1 MKTWKDITLRQFNKI
16 QDLLQEID
24 EYTTLNIIDVI
35 YDVDSANMPAME
47 VMSKYAN
54 SLDFLTTTI
63 PTNEKLKETYTIN
76 NREYNSNIN
85 LTQMTTAQ
93 FVDYQNYSKLN
104 PVDISKCL
112 SVFVIPKGHTYNDG
126 YDLQQVQDDIKD
138 LDMVTINTL
147 AFFFK
152 KLYVLLLEI
161 TLLCL
166 TQETTQMT
174 IPTQKKEE
182 ILNQLKQIDL
192 ANLGYSPTSSLF
204 ANQPTIH

>member
-24 EYTTLNIIDVI
+24 EYTTLNIIDVL

-47 VMSKYAN
+47 VMNKYAH
-54 SLDFLTTTI
+54 SLDFLMTTI
-63 PTNEKLKETYTIN
+63 PTNEKLKDVYIIN
-76 NREYNSNIN
+76 QREYNSNIN

-93 FVDYQNYSKLN
+93 FVDYQNYAKEN

-112 SVFVIPKGHTYNDG
+112 SVFIIPKGHTYNDG

-152 KLYVLLLEI
+152 KLYILLLEI

-166 TQETTQMT
+166 TQDTTQMN

-192 ANLGYSPTSSLF
+192 ASLASSPTSSPF
-204 ANQPTIH
+204 ANLPTTH

>member
-24 EYTTLNIIDVI
+24 EYTTLNIIDVL

-47 VMSKYAN
+47 VMNKYAH
-54 SLDFLTTTI
+54 SLDFLMTTI

-76 NREYNSNIN
+76 QREYNSNIN

-93 FVDYQNYSKLN
+93 FVDYQNYTKEN

-112 SVFVIPKGHTYNDG
+112 SVFIIPKGHTYNDG
-126 YDLQQVQDDIKD
+126 YDLKQVQDDIKD

-152 KLYVLLLEI
+152 KLYILLLET

-166 TQETTQMT
+166 TQETTQMN

-192 ANLGYSPTSSLF
+192 ASLASSPTSSLF
-204 ANQPTIH
+204 ANLPTIH

>member
-24 EYTTLNIIDVI
+24 EYTTLNIIDVL
-35 YDVDSANMPAME
+35 YDVDSADMPAME
-47 VMSKYAN
+47 VMNKYAH
-54 SLDFLTTTI
+54 SLDFLMTTI
-63 PTNEKLKETYTIN
+63 PTNEKLKDTYTIN
-76 NREYNSNIN
+76 QREYNSNIN

-93 FVDYQNYSKLN
+93 FVDYQNYSKEN

-112 SVFVIPKGHTYNDG
+112 SVFIIPKGHTYNDG
-126 YDLQQVQDDIKD
+126 YDLKQVQEDIKD

-152 KLYVLLLEI
+152 KSYILLLET

-166 TQETTQMT
+166 TQDMEKMN

-192 ANLGYSPTSSLF
+192 ASLASSPTSSLF
-204 ANQPTIH
+204 ANLPTTH

>member
-35 YDVDSANMPAME
+35 YDVDSADMPAME
-47 VMSKYAN
+47 VMNKYAH
-54 SLDFLTTTI
+54 SLDFLMTTI

-76 NREYNSNIN
+76 QREYNSNIN

-93 FVDYQNYSKLN
+93 FVDYQNYSKEN

-112 SVFVIPKGHTYNDG
+112 SVFIVPKGHTYNDG
-126 YDLQQVQDDIKD
+126 YDLKQVQDDIKD

-152 KLYVLLLEI
+152 KSYILLLEI

-166 TQETTQMT
+166 TQDTKKMN
-174 IPTQKKEE
+174 IPTEKKEE

-192 ANLGYSPTSSLF
+192 ASLASSPTSSLF
-204 ANQPTIH
+204 ANLPTIH

>member
-35 YDVDSANMPAME
+35 YDVDSANLPAME
-47 VMSKYAN
+47 VMNKYAH
-54 SLDFLTTTI
+54 SLDFLMTTI
-63 PTNEKLKETYTIN
+63 PTNEKLKDVYIIN
-76 NREYNSNIN
+76 QREYNSNIN

-93 FVDYQNYSKLN
+93 FVDYQNYAKLN

-112 SVFVIPKGHTYNDG
+112 SVFIIPKGHTYNDG
-126 YDLQQVQDDIKD
+126 YDLKQVQDDIKD

-152 KLYVLLLEI
+152 KLYILLLEI

-166 TQETTQMT
+166 TQDTTQMK
-174 IPTQKKEE
+174 IPTEKKEE

-192 ANLGYSPTSSLF
+192 ASLASSPISSRF
-204 ANQPTIH
+204 ANLPTIH

>member
-16 QDLLQEID
+16 QDLLQEVD

-35 YDVDSANMPAME
+35 YDVDSANLPAME
-47 VMSKYAN
+47 VMNKYAH
-54 SLDFLTTTI
+54 SLDFLMTTI

-76 NREYNSNIN
+76 QREYNSNIN

-93 FVDYQNYSKLN
+93 FVDYQNYSKEN

-112 SVFVIPKGHTYNDG
+112 SVFIIPKGHTYNDG
-126 YDLQQVQDDIKD
+126 YDLKQVQEDIKD

-152 KLYVLLLEI
+152 KLYILLLET

-166 TQETTQMT
+166 TQDMKKMN

-192 ANLGYSPTSSLF
+192 ASLASSPTSSLF
-204 ANQPTIH
+204 ANLPTTH

>member
-24 EYTTLNIIDVI
+24 EYTTLNLIDVL

-47 VMSKYAN
+47 VMNKYAH

-63 PTNEKLKETYTIN
+63 PTNEKLKDVYTIN
-76 NREYNSNIN
+76 QREYNSNIN

-93 FVDYQNYSKLN
+93 FVDYQNYTKEN

-126 YDLQQVQDDIKD
+126 YDLKQVQDDIKD

-152 KLYVLLLEI
+152 KLYILLLEI

-166 TQETTQMT
+166 TQETTQMN

-192 ANLGYSPTSSLF
+192 ASLASSPTSSLF
-204 ANQPTIH
+204 ANLPTTH

>member
-35 YDVDSANMPAME
+35 YDVDSADMPAME
-47 VMSKYAN
+47 VMNKYAH
-54 SLDFLTTTI
+54 SLDFLMTTI
-63 PTNEKLKETYTIN
+63 PTNEKLKDVYTIN
-76 NREYNSNIN
+76 QREYNSNIN

-93 FVDYQNYSKLN
+93 FVDYQNYSKEN

-112 SVFVIPKGHTYNDG
+112 SVFIIPKGHTYNDG
-126 YDLQQVQDDIKD
+126 YDLKQVQDDLKD

-152 KLYVLLLEI
+152 KSYILLLET

-166 TQETTQMT
+166 TQDMKKMN
-174 IPTQKKEE
+174 IPTEKKEE

-192 ANLGYSPTSSLF
+192 ASLASSPTSYLF
-204 ANQPTIH
+204 ANLPTTH

>member
-35 YDVDSANMPAME
+35 YNVDSADMPAME
-47 VMSKYAN
+47 VMNKYAH
-54 SLDFLTTTI
+54 SLDFLMTTI
-63 PTNEKLKETYTIN
+63 PTNEKLKETYIIN
-76 NREYNSNIN
+76 QREYNSNIN

-93 FVDYQNYSKLN
+93 FVDYQNYSKEN

-112 SVFVIPKGHTYNDG
+112 SVFIIPKGHTYNDG
-126 YDLQQVQDDIKD
+126 YDLKQVQDDIKD

-152 KLYVLLLEI
+152 KSYILLLEI

-166 TQETTQMT
+166 TQDTKKMN
-174 IPTQKKEE
+174 IPTEKKEE

-192 ANLGYSPTSSLF
+192 ASLASSPTSSLF
-204 ANQPTIH
+204 ANLPTIH

>member
-24 EYTTLNIIDVI
+24 EYTTLNIIDVL
-35 YDVDSANMPAME
+35 YCVDSADMPAME
-47 VMSKYAN
+47 VMNKYAH
-54 SLDFLTTTI
+54 SLDFLMTTI

-76 NREYNSNIN
+76 QREYNSNIN

-93 FVDYQNYSKLN
+93 FIDYQNYSKEN

-112 SVFVIPKGHTYNDG
+112 SVFIIPAGHTYNDG
-126 YDLQQVQDDIKD
+126 YDLKRVQDDIKD

-152 KLYVLLLEI
+152 KLFVLLLEI

-166 TQETTQMT
+166 TQDTKKMN

-192 ANLGYSPTSSLF
+192 ASLASSPTSSLF
-204 ANQPTIH
+204 ANLPTIH

>member
-35 YDVDSANMPAME
+35 YDVDSADMPAME
-47 VMSKYAN
+47 VMNKYAH
-54 SLDFLTTTI
+54 SLDFLMTTI

-76 NREYNSNIN
+76 QREYNSNIN

-93 FVDYQNYSKLN
+93 FVDYQNYSKEN

-112 SVFVIPKGHTYNDG
+112 SVFIIPKGHTYNDG
-126 YDLQQVQDDIKD
+126 YDLKQVQDDLKD

-152 KLYVLLLEI
+152 KSYILLLET

-166 TQETTQMT
+166 TQDMKKMN
-174 IPTQKKEE
+174 IPTEKKEE

-192 ANLGYSPTSSLF
+192 ASLASSPTSYLF
-204 ANQPTIH
+204 ANLPTTH

>member
-24 EYTTLNIIDVI
+24 EYTTLNIIDVL

-47 VMSKYAN
+47 VMNKYAH
-54 SLDFLTTTI
+54 SLDFLMTTI

-76 NREYNSNIN
+76 QREYNSNIN

-93 FVDYQNYSKLN
+93 FVDYQNYTKEN

-126 YDLQQVQDDIKD
+126 YDLKQVQEDIKD

-152 KLYVLLLEI
+152 KLYILLLET

-166 TQETTQMT
+166 TQDTKKMN

-192 ANLGYSPTSSLF
+192 ASLASSPTSSLF
-204 ANQPTIH
+204 ANLPTIH

>member
-35 YDVDSANMPAME
+35 YGVDSADMPAME
-47 VMSKYAN
+47 VMNKYAH
-54 SLDFLTTTI
+54 SLDFLMTTI

-76 NREYNSNIN
+76 QREYNSNIN

-93 FVDYQNYSKLN
+93 FVDYQNYSKEN

-112 SVFVIPKGHTYNDG
+112 SVFIIPKGHTYNDG
-126 YDLQQVQDDIKD
+126 YDLKQVQDDIKD

-152 KLYVLLLEI
+152 KSYILLLET

-166 TQETTQMT
+166 TQDMKKMN
-174 IPTQKKEE
+174 IPTEKKEE
-182 ILNQLKQIDL
+182 IMNQLKQIDL
-192 ANLGYSPTSSLF
+192 ASLASSPTSSLF
-204 ANQPTIH
+204 ANLPTIH

>member
-24 EYTTLNIIDVI
+24 EYTTLNIIDVL

-47 VMSKYAN
+47 VMNKYAH
-54 SLDFLTTTI
+54 SLDFLMTTI
-63 PTNEKLKETYTIN
+63 PTNEKLKDTYTIN
-76 NREYNSNIN
+76 QREYNSNIN

-93 FVDYQNYSKLN
+93 FVDYQNYSKEN

-126 YDLQQVQDDIKD
+126 YDLKQVQDDIKD

-152 KLYVLLLEI
+152 KLYILLLET

-166 TQETTQMT
+166 TQETTQMN

-192 ANLGYSPTSSLF
+192 ASLASSPTSSLF
-204 ANQPTIH
+204 ANLPTIH

>member
-24 EYTTLNIIDVI
+24 EYTTLNIIDVL
-35 YDVDSANMPAME
+35 YDVDSADMPAME
-47 VMSKYAN
+47 VMNKYAH
-54 SLDFLTTTI
+54 SLDFLMTTI
-63 PTNEKLKETYTIN
+63 PTNEKLKDTYIIN
-76 NREYNSNIN
+76 QREYNSNIN

-93 FVDYQNYSKLN
+93 FVDYQNYSKEN

-112 SVFVIPKGHTYNDG
+112 SVFIIPKGHTYNDG
-126 YDLQQVQDDIKD
+126 YDLKQVQEDIKD

-152 KLYVLLLEI
+152 KSFVLLLEI

-166 TQETTQMT
+166 TQDTKKMN

-182 ILNQLKQIDL
+182 ILNLLKQIDL
-192 ANLGYSPTSSLF
+192 ASLGYSPTSSLF
-204 ANQPTIH
+204 ANLPTIH

>member
-24 EYTTLNIIDVI
+24 EYTTLNIIDVL

-47 VMSKYAN
+47 VMNKYAH
-54 SLDFLTTTI
+54 SLDFLMTTI
-63 PTNEKLKETYTIN
+63 PTNEKLKDTYTIN
-76 NREYNSNIN
+76 QREYNSNIN

-93 FVDYQNYSKLN
+93 FVDYQNYTKEN

-126 YDLQQVQDDIKD
+126 YDLKQVQDDIKD

-152 KLYVLLLEI
+152 KLYILLLET

-166 TQETTQMT
+166 TQETTQMN

-192 ANLGYSPTSSLF
+192 ASLASSHTSSLF
-204 ANQPTIH
+204 ANLPTIH

>member
-16 QDLLQEID
+16 QDLLREID
-24 EYTTLNIIDVI
+24 EYTTLNIIDVL
-35 YDVDSANMPAME
+35 YDVDSANLPAME
-47 VMSKYAN
+47 VMNKYAH
-54 SLDFLTTTI
+54 SLDFLMTTI

-76 NREYNSNIN
+76 QREYNSNIN

-93 FVDYQNYSKLN
+93 FVDYQNYSKEN

-112 SVFVIPKGHTYNDG
+112 SVFIIPKGHTYNDG
-126 YDLQQVQDDIKD
+126 YDLKQVQEDIKD

-152 KLYVLLLEI
+152 KLYILLLET

-166 TQETTQMT
+166 TQDMKKMN

-192 ANLGYSPTSSLF
+192 ASLASSPTSSLF
-204 ANQPTIH
+204 ANLPTTH

>member
-1 MKTWKDITLRQFNKI
+1 MKTWKDISLRQFNKI

-24 EYTTLNIIDVI
+24 EYTTLNIIDVL
-35 YDVDSANMPAME
+35 YDVDSADMPAME
-47 VMSKYAN
+47 VMNKYAH
-54 SLDFLTTTI
+54 SLDFLMTTI

-76 NREYNSNIN
+76 QREYNSNIN

-93 FVDYQNYSKLN
+93 FVDYQNYSKDN

-112 SVFVIPKGHTYNDG
+112 SVFIIPKGHTYNDG
-126 YDLQQVQDDIKD
+126 YDLKQVQEDIKD

-152 KLYVLLLEI
+152 KLYILLLET

-166 TQETTQMT
+166 TQDMKKMN
-174 IPTQKKEE
+174 IPTEKKEE

-192 ANLGYSPTSSLF
+192 ASLASSPTSSLF
-204 ANQPTIH
+204 ANQPTTH

>member
-24 EYTTLNIIDVI
+24 EYTTLNIIDVL

-47 VMSKYAN
+47 VMNKYAH

-76 NREYNSNIN
+76 QREYNSNIN

-93 FVDYQNYSKLN
+93 FVDYQNYTKEN

-126 YDLQQVQDDIKD
+126 YDLKQVQEDIKD

-152 KLYVLLLEI
+152 KLYILLLET

-166 TQETTQMT
+166 TQETTQMN

-192 ANLGYSPTSSLF
+192 ASLASSPTSSLF
-204 ANQPTIH
+204 ANLPTIH

>member
-24 EYTTLNIIDVI
+24 EYTTLNIIDVL
-35 YDVDSANMPAME
+35 YDVDSADMPAME
-47 VMSKYAN
+47 VMNKYAH
-54 SLDFLTTTI
+54 SLDFLMTTI
-63 PTNEKLKETYTIN
+63 PTNEKLKDTYIIN
-76 NREYNSNIN
+76 QREYNSNIN

-93 FVDYQNYSKLN
+93 FVDYQNYSKEN

-112 SVFVIPKGHTYNDG
+112 SVFIIPKGHTYNDG
-126 YDLQQVQDDIKD
+126 YDLKQVQEDIKD

-152 KLYVLLLEI
+152 KLYILLLET

-166 TQETTQMT
+166 TQDMKKMN
-174 IPTQKKEE
+174 IPTEKKEE

-192 ANLGYSPTSSLF
+192 ASLASSPTSSLF
-204 ANQPTIH
+204 ANLPTTH

>member
-24 EYTTLNIIDVI
+24 EYTTLNIIDVL
-35 YDVDSANMPAME
+35 YDVDSADMPAME
-47 VMSKYAN
+47 VMNKYAH
-54 SLDFLTTTI
+54 SLDFLMTTI

-76 NREYNSNIN
+76 QREYNSNIN

-93 FVDYQNYSKLN
+93 FVDYQNYSKDN

-112 SVFVIPKGHTYNDG
+112 SVFIIPKGHTYNDG
-126 YDLQQVQDDIKD
+126 YDLKQVQEDIKD

-152 KLYVLLLEI
+152 KLYILLLET

-166 TQETTQMT
+166 TQDMKKMN
-174 IPTQKKEE
+174 IPTEKKEE

-192 ANLGYSPTSSLF
+192 ASLASSPTSSLF
-204 ANQPTIH
+204 ANQPTTH

>member
-35 YDVDSANMPAME
+35 YDVDSANLPAME
-47 VMSKYAN
+47 VMNKYAH
-54 SLDFLTTTI
+54 SLDFLMTTI
-63 PTNEKLKETYTIN
+63 PTNEKLKDTYTIN
-76 NREYNSNIN
+76 QREYNSNIN

-93 FVDYQNYSKLN
+93 FVDYQNYSKEN

-112 SVFVIPKGHTYNDG
+112 SVFIIPKGHTYNDG
-126 YDLQQVQDDIKD
+126 YDLKQVQEDIKD

-152 KLYVLLLEI
+152 KLFILLLET
-161 TLLCL
+161 TLLCF
-166 TQETTQMT
+166 TQDMKKMN
-174 IPTQKKEE
+174 IPTEKKEE

-192 ANLGYSPTSSLF
+192 ASLASSPTSSLF
-204 ANQPTIH
+204 VNLPTTH

>member
-35 YDVDSANMPAME
+35 YNVDSADMPAME
-47 VMSKYAN
+47 VMNKYAH

-76 NREYNSNIN
+76 QREYNSNIN

-182 ILNQLKQIDL
+182 ILRQLKQIDL
-192 ANLGYSPTSSLF
+192 ANLGYYPTSSLF
-204 ANQPTIH
+204 ANLPTTH

>member
-24 EYTTLNIIDVI
+24 EYTTLNIIDVL

-47 VMSKYAN
+47 LMNKYAH

-76 NREYNSNIN
+76 QREYNSNIN

-93 FVDYQNYSKLN
+93 FVDYQNYSKEN

-112 SVFVIPKGHTYNDG
+112 SVFIIPKGHTYNDG
-126 YDLQQVQDDIKD
+126 YDLKQVQDDIKD

-152 KLYVLLLEI
+152 KLFVLLLEI

-166 TQETTQMT
+166 TQDTKKMQ
-174 IPTQKKEE
+174 IPTEKKEE

-192 ANLGYSPTSSLF
+192 ASLASSHTSSLF
-204 ANQPTIH
+204 ANLPTIH

>member
-24 EYTTLNIIDVI
+24 EYTTLNIIDVL

-47 VMSKYAN
+47 VMNKYAH

-76 NREYNSNIN
+76 QREYNSNIN

-93 FVDYQNYSKLN
+93 FVDYQNYTKEN

-126 YDLQQVQDDIKD
+126 YDLKQVQDDIKD

-152 KLYVLLLEI
+152 KLYILLLET

-166 TQETTQMT
+166 TQETTQMN

-192 ANLGYSPTSSLF
+192 ASLASSPTSSLF
-204 ANQPTIH
+204 ANLPTIH

>member
-24 EYTTLNIIDVI
+24 EYTTLNIIDVL
-35 YDVDSANMPAME
+35 YNVDSADMPAME
-47 VMSKYAN
+47 VMNKYAH
-54 SLDFLTTTI
+54 SLDFLMTTI

-76 NREYNSNIN
+76 QREYNSNIN

-93 FVDYQNYSKLN
+93 FVDYQNYSKEN

-126 YDLQQVQDDIKD
+126 YDLKQVQEDIKD

-152 KLYVLLLEI
+152 KSFVLLLEI

-166 TQETTQMT
+166 TQDTKKMN

-192 ANLGYSPTSSLF
+192 ASLASSPTSSLF
-204 ANQPTIH
+204 ANLPTIH

>member
-24 EYTTLNIIDVI
+24 EYTTLNIIDVL

-47 VMSKYAN
+47 VMNKYAH
-54 SLDFLTTTI
+54 SLDFLMTTI
-63 PTNEKLKETYTIN
+63 PTNEKLKDVYIIN
-76 NREYNSNIN
+76 QREYNSNIN

-93 FVDYQNYSKLN
+93 FVDYQNYAKEN

-112 SVFVIPKGHTYNDG
+112 SVFIIPKGHTYNDG
-126 YDLQQVQDDIKD
+126 YDLKQVQDDIKD

-152 KLYVLLLEI
+152 KLFVLLLEI

-166 TQETTQMT
+166 TQDTKKMN
-174 IPTQKKEE
+174 IPTEKKEE

-192 ANLGYSPTSSLF
+192 ASLASSPTSSLF
-204 ANQPTIH
+204 ANLPTIH

>member
-24 EYTTLNIIDVI
+24 EYTTLNIIDVL
-35 YDVDSANMPAME
+35 YDVDSADMPAME
-47 VMSKYAN
+47 VMNKYAH
-54 SLDFLTTTI
+54 SLDFLMTTI

-76 NREYNSNIN
+76 QREYNSNIN

-93 FVDYQNYSKLN
+93 FVDYQNYSKEN

-112 SVFVIPKGHTYNDG
+112 SVFVIPAGHTYNDG
-126 YDLQQVQDDIKD
+126 YDLKQVQDDIKD

-152 KLYVLLLEI
+152 KLYILLLET

-166 TQETTQMT
+166 TQDMKKMN
-174 IPTQKKEE
+174 IPTEKKEE

-192 ANLGYSPTSSLF
+192 ASLASSPTSSLF
-204 ANQPTIH
+204 ANLPTIH

>member
-24 EYTTLNIIDVI
+24 EYTTLNIIDVL
-35 YDVDSANMPAME
+35 YDVDSADIPAME
-47 VMSKYAN
+47 VMNKYAH
-54 SLDFLTTTI
+54 SLDFLMTTI

-76 NREYNSNIN
+76 QREYNSNIN

-93 FVDYQNYSKLN
+93 FVDYQNYSKEN

-112 SVFVIPKGHTYNDG
+112 SVFIIPKGHTYNDG
-126 YDLQQVQDDIKD
+126 YDLRQVQDDIKD

-152 KLYVLLLEI
+152 KSYILLLEI

-166 TQETTQMT
+166 TQDTKKMN
-174 IPTQKKEE
+174 IPSQKKEE

-192 ANLGYSPTSSLF
+192 ASLASSPTSSLF
-204 ANQPTIH
+204 ANLPTIH

>member
-1 MKTWKDITLRQFNKI
+1 MKTWKDITLKQFNKI

-24 EYTTLNIIDVI
+24 EYTTLNIIDVL

-47 VMSKYAN
+47 VMNKYAH
-54 SLDFLTTTI
+54 SLDFLMTTI

-76 NREYNSNIN
+76 QREYNSNIN

-93 FVDYQNYSKLN
+93 FVDYQNYTKEN

-126 YDLQQVQDDIKD
+126 YDLKQVQDDIKD

-152 KLYVLLLEI
+152 KLYILLLET

-166 TQETTQMT
+166 TQDTKKMN

-192 ANLGYSPTSSLF
+192 ASLASSPTSSLF
-204 ANQPTIH
+204 ANLPTIH

>member
-24 EYTTLNIIDVI
+24 EYTTLNIIDVL
-35 YDVDSANMPAME
+35 YDVDSADMPAME
-47 VMSKYAN
+47 VMNKYAH
-54 SLDFLTTTI
+54 SLDFLMTTI

-76 NREYNSNIN
+76 QREYNSNIN

-93 FVDYQNYSKLN
+93 FVDYQNYSKEN

-112 SVFVIPKGHTYNDG
+112 SVFIIPAGHTYNDG
-126 YDLQQVQDDIKD
+126 YDLKQVQEDIKD

-152 KLYVLLLEI
+152 KLYILLLET

-166 TQETTQMT
+166 TQDMKKMN
-174 IPTQKKEE
+174 IPTEKKEE

-192 ANLGYSPTSSLF
+192 ASLASSPTSSLF
-204 ANQPTIH
+204 ANLPTIH